1 MNWDAENRRA
11 RMRKWYA
18 DNHLNLLNLEEP
30 PQGNDEWDLWAQRQ
44 VRRSV
49 RRVSEAASERALN
62 SDASEGQILARLERA
77 EDEISQ
83 GDETAAR
90 DSLSAAHSNITRRLQ
105 RRQRQARRE
114 HAWPQRCGPNT
125 ESLRRALH
133 RPLGSRS

>member
-18 DNHLNLLNLEEP
+18 ENYLDLMDLEEP
-30 PQGNDEWDLWAQRQ
+30 PHGDDEWDLWAQRQ

-62 SDASEGQILARLERA
+62 SETSEGRILARLERA

-90 DSLSAAHSNITRRLQ
+90 DSLSAALSMVQQSRTGSLERTTS
-105 RRQRQARRE
+105 QAVLDCVSLMW
-114 HAWPQRCGPNT
+114 AMTDP
-125 ESLRRALH
+125 ES
-133 RPLGSRS
+133 GSPSS